1 MFEAR
6 FLLLKILF
14 IVDCVDMALITD
26 KDGFDEFEFLFKEL
40 IILFKRLYFI
50 FYLLDEALK
59 MEYVLITVISLFF
72 IER

>member
-50 FYLLDEALK
+50 FYLLDETLK
-59 MEYVLITVISLFF
+59 MEYMLITVISLFF